1 MLSRGY
7 TIKRKA
13 SRLRKCMKQP
23 ELDRRMRGNV
33 LVRCGEGLKE
43 TYY

>member
-1 MLSRGY
+1 MRI
-7 TIKRKA
+7 T
-13 SRLRKCMKQP
+13 QP

-33 LVRCGEGLKE
+33 LVRCGEGLEE

>member
-1 MLSRGY
+1 
-7 TIKRKA
+7 
-13 SRLRKCMKQP
+13 MKQP